1 VAGALTAPVPVDER
15 PVEQFLDRARRPS
28 LLSRRGSPYDD
39 WVPVPIFVDGEGVG
53 FAEMRKTTPRT
64 PPLHRGRRHRRAAP
78 GQRLGKAGT
87 QEPVAC
93 LRQRPGCELIAPSVH
108 EEIPARAVYRL
119 LGFVE
124 TGERDE
130 GELVIVLPPNP

>member
-1 VAGALTAPVPVDER
+1 MP
-15 PVEQFLDRARRPS
+15 
-28 LLSRRGSPYDD
+28 SPYDA

-53 FAEMRKTTPRT
+53 FAEMRER
-64 PPLHRGRRHRRAAP
+64 
-78 GQRLGKAGT
+78 RLGRHHCIGGVVIDARHQGNGYAKAGT

-93 LRQRPGCELIAPSVH
+93 LRQRPGCEVIAPSVH
-108 EEIPARAVYRL
+108 EEIPARALYRS